1 MTFSP
6 HARKCINFRAF
17 ISFIN
22 FIRVVSI
29 VLLPLLLTS
38 SDELV
43 EFTEN
48 PSEFV
53 DFSSKISENIVKM
66 VALCSKIDGCLTY
79 VFHSITENFKSWLK
93 NEGSLPNFQNLLFFS
108 EHISVEARVEASILI
123 LSILSHLIT
132 KRMDLL

>member
-1 MTFSP
+1 MCLLRRPKINKFMTFSP
-6 HARKCINFRAF
+6 HARKSINFRAF

-53 DFSSKISENIVKM
+53 DFSSKISENIVKIIKFTKK
-66 VALCSKIDGCLTY
+66 LI
-79 VFHSITENFKSWLK
+79 NLK
-93 NEGSLPNFQNLLFFS
+93 KKEL
-108 EHISVEARVEASILI
+108 
-123 LSILSHLIT
+123 
-132 KRMDLL
+132 